1 MEVVST
7 NSASDEAFNH
17 TKEASMR
24 LASPMKLYKGSW
36 GAWVDGEGVEPGMLL
51 WVRTRSGKS
60 WFSKVKEVLWE
71 GTSKYTGEIGA
82 VCERIDKVSDNDLI
96 AMWSNILTKLV
107 PRQVQ
112 KEATSELLDA
122 NWQGRVA
129 TPKTMLPAIEPILPM
144 GAGAESR
151 YHQEG
156 AYDENIRTRFS
167 RERVRQQRK
176 RMPSQVASLRDYS
189 RLYGRDS
196 AY

>member
-24 LASPMKLYKGSW
+24 LASPMMLYKGSW

-60 WFSKVKEVLWE
+60 WFSKVKKVLWE
-71 GTSKYTGEIGA
+71 GTSKYTGKIGA
-82 VCERIDKVSDNDLI
+82 VCERIDKLSDNDLI
-96 AMWSNILTKLV
+96 AMGSNILTKLV
-107 PRQVQ
+107 ARQVQ
-112 KEATSELLDA
+112 IEATSELLDA
-122 NWQGRVA
+122 NWQGRMA
-129 TPKTMLPAIEPILPM
+129 TPKTMSPAIDPILQT

-151 YHQEG
+151 YRQES
-156 AYDENIRTRFS
+156 ACDENIQTRLW
-167 RERVRQQRK
+167 RERVRRQK
-176 RMPSQVASLRDYS
+176 ERMPRQVASLRDYS